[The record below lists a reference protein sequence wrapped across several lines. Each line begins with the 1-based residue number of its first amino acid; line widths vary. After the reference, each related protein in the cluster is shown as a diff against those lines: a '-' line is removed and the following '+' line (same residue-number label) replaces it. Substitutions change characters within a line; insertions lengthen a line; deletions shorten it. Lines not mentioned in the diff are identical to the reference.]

1 MATSNFFIK
10 PNSKATERT
19 IILLFRYA
27 KTRMEY
33 STGLKVLP
41 HLWNEQKQEVRN
53 KIEAIDRELINDS
66 LSKLKTKIHSIYNEL
81 IANQIHVTNEILRLR
96 LETNDQKTIAQDSS
110 LQDFL
115 TQFIE
120 EAPTKKIWKNG
131 TFGILKERTIKK
143 YTTALNKI
151 KEFDVQRGCQVLLK
165 DLNQSYHSNLIRY
178 LSETEKLADETVG
191 TIIKNIK
198 TLARSAQN
206 QGISVHQFVLSPAF
220 YQPKGDSTYVYLS
233 IDEIRLV
240 YQYDLMDNPR
250 LDRVRDLFIVGLWT
264 GQRISDLRN
273 LSQQNIHDGFIEIQA
288 QVKTGNAVIIPIHP
302 MVQQIIDKY
311 EGGFPPV
318 ISDQKF
324 NKYVKELC
332 KKVGIISPTYGT
344 KRIQTEKG
352 QRIVTDT
359 FQKFE
364 LISSHTCRRSFATNH
379 YGKLPTPTIMGIT
392 GHKSESAF
400 LKYIKRTSKEM
411 AVDLKRHWA
420 EHSEL
425 YT

>member
-1 MATSNFFIK
+1 
-10 PNSKATERT
+10 
-19 IILLFRYA
+19 
-27 KTRMEY
+27 MEY

-53 KIEAIDRELINDS
+53 KTEAIDRELINDS

-81 IANQIHVTNEILRLR
+81 VANQVTVTNEILRSR
-96 LETNDQKTIAQDSS
+96 LENNNQKTIARDIS

-115 TQFIE
+115 SQFIE
-120 EAPTKKIWKNG
+120 EAPTKKIWKNSSLSV
-131 TFGILKERTIKK
+131 LKERTIKQ
-143 YTTALNKI
+143 YVTALNKI
-151 KEFDVQRGCQVLLK
+151 KAFDTKHGFKIQMK
-165 DLNQSYHSNLIRY
+165 NLNQSFHTDLIHY
-178 LSETEKLADETVG
+178 LSDNEMLSDETVG
-191 TIIKNIK
+191 TVMKNIK
-198 TLARSAQN
+198 SVARVAQT
-206 QGISVHQFVLSPAF
+206 QRYLVHQFVLSPAF
-220 YQPKGDSTYVYLS
+220 YQPKGDSTYVYLT

-240 YQYDLMDNPR
+240 YQYDFSDNPR

-273 LSQQNIHDGFIEIQA
+273 LSRQNIHDDFIEIQA
-288 QVKTGNAVIIPIHP
+288 QVKTGNSVIIPIHP

-311 EGGFPPV
+311 DGEFPPV

-324 NKYVKELC
+324 NAYVKELC
-332 KKVGIISPTYGT
+332 KKVGITSSTFGT

-352 QRIVTDT
+352 QRIVSNT
-359 FQKFE
+359 FPKYE